1 MATQIRRVEYF
12 YTMVKDEPGEGF
24 RLLSQLAEMG
34 IGLLAF
40 SAVPLGPLYTQLTVF
55 PQDSG
60 KLLSES
66 RRAGL
71 ELDGPHPA
79 LLAQGDDVLGALAG
93 IYERLA
99 AAGVNVYASTGVA
112 DDRGGFGHIFYIRP
126 EEFLQA
132 ARALGL

>member
-112 DDRGGFGHIFYIRP
+112 DDRGRFGHIFYIRP